1 MSEEQLIRP
10 ESYSGVPL
18 PQSLEAE
25 RSVLGALLQD
35 GKAVSMAMEMLRE
48 DDFYSPVHQ
57 AVFAAVRSLA
67 QQSMAVDL
75 ITANDELARRG
86 TLDGIGGTEY
96 LVRLMEDVPATSNVQ
111 YYISIV
117 LQKSTLRQ
125 LIRASAQITRN
136 CYAQQMDLKDIMAG
150 AEKAIFDIVM
160 RRTGGEQ
167 LLHIREVLFD
177 TYSRIEE
184 LARMQGKI
192 AGVTTGFSRL
202 DKVLTGMHP
211 GELLLMGAR
220 PSMGKTS
227 IALNIAAA
235 AARKGHGVA
244 IFSLEMPREQIAMRL
259 LCAEARVDMQRV
271 RSGTLRDREWVKL
284 AQTVNP
290 LSNEKIY
297 IDDTAGLTP
306 LQMRSRVRRVM
317 LEKGLDLVIVDYL
330 QLMGADGKSENRQQ
344 EVSEIS
350 RRLKS
355 IALELKVPILA
366 CAQLSR
372 ANTQRQVKKPVLSD
386 LRDSGSIEQDADVVM
401 FLHRESYYDRSSEQ
415 TNTAQIIIAKQ
426 RNGPLDEISVN
437 WLEEYTLF
445 EDLYTE
451 ETEN

>member
-1 MSEEQLIRP
+1 MSEMQPALAAAFAGTP
-10 ESYSGVPL
+10 
-18 PQSLEAE
+18 PQSIEAE

-35 GKAVSMAMEMLRE
+35 GRAVSIATEMLRE
-48 DDFYSPVHQ
+48 DDFYVPAHQ
-57 AVFAAVRSLA
+57 AIYAAIRGLA
-67 QQSMAVDL
+67 QQSVAVDL
-75 ITANDELARRG
+75 VTVDAELSRRG
-86 TLDGIGGTEY
+86 TLEGIGGSAY
-96 LVRLMEDVPATSNVQ
+96 LVDLLRFVPTTANVQ

-117 LQKSTLRQ
+117 LEKSTLRQ
-125 LIRASAQITRN
+125 LIQACSVITRN
-136 CYAQQMDLKDIMAG
+136 SYAQQMDLKDILGA

-167 LLHIREVLFD
+167 LLHIRDVLFT
-177 TYSRIEE
+177 TYTQIEE
-184 LARMQGKI
+184 LARLQGKV
-192 AGVTTGFSRL
+192 AGVTTGFSQL
-202 DKVLTGMHP
+202 DKVLTGMHG

-235 AARKGHGVA
+235 AARKGYGVA

-259 LCAEARVDMQRV
+259 LCGDARVDMQHV
-271 RSGTLRDREWVKL
+271 RSGTLRDKEWLKL

-330 QLMGADGKSENRQQ
+330 QLMGADTKSENRQQ

-355 IALELKVPILA
+355 IALELKIPILA

-372 ANTQRQVKKPVLSD
+372 ANTQRTVKRPMLSD

-401 FLHRESYYDRSSEQ
+401 FLHREAYYDQSSAE
-415 TNTAQIIIAKQ
+415 TNTAEIIVAKQ
-426 RNGPLDEISVN
+426 RNGPLETIKLN
-437 WLEEYTLF
+437 WLAEYTLF
-445 EDLYTE
+445 EDMYIE
-451 ETEN
+451 DAGA

>member
-1 MSEEQLIRP
+1 MSEIQGA
-10 ESYSGVPL
+10 YNGAFNGVP
-18 PQSLEAE
+18 PQSIEAE

-35 GKAVSMAMEMLRE
+35 SRAVSVAVEMLRE
-48 DDFYSPVHQ
+48 DDFYTPAHQ
-57 AVFAAVRSLA
+57 AIYAAIRALA
-67 QQSMAVDL
+67 QSGVAVDL
-75 ITANDELARRG
+75 VTVDAELSRRG
-86 TLDGIGGTEY
+86 TLAGIGGSSY
-96 LVRLMEDVPATSNVQ
+96 LVELLQFVPTTANVQ

-117 LQKSTLRQ
+117 LEKSTLRQ
-125 LIRASAQITRN
+125 LIQAANGISRE
-136 CYAQQMDLKDIMAG
+136 CYTQQMELKDILNA
-150 AEKAIFDIVM
+150 AEKSIFDIVM

-167 LLHIREVLFD
+167 LLPIREVLYT
-177 TYSRIEE
+177 TYTQIEE
-184 LARMQGKI
+184 LAKLQGRV
-192 AGVTTGFSRL
+192 AGVTTGFSQL
-202 DKVLTGMHP
+202 DKVLTGMHG
-211 GELLLMGAR
+211 GELILMGAR

-235 AARKGHGVA
+235 AARKGFGVA

-259 LCAEARVDMQRV
+259 LCGDARVDMQHV
-271 RSGTLRDREWVKL
+271 RSGTLRDKEWIKL

-330 QLMGADGKSENRQQ
+330 QLMGADTKSENRQQ

-355 IALELKVPILA
+355 IALELKIPILA

-372 ANTQRQVKKPVLSD
+372 ANTQRTVKRPMLSD

-401 FLHRESYYDRSSEQ
+401 FLHREAYYDQSSTE
-415 TNTAQIIIAKQ
+415 TNTAEVIVAKQ
-426 RNGPLDEISVN
+426 RNGPLDTIKLN
-437 WLEEYTLF
+437 WLSEYTLF
-445 EDLYTE
+445 EDMYVEDTGA
-451 ETEN
+451 

>member
-57 AVFAAVRSLA
+57 AIFAAVRSLA

-306 LQMRSRVRRVM
+306 LQMRSRVRRV
-317 LEKGLDLVIVDYL
+317 YL